1 MQRHY
6 DITEWL
12 DHLRGFSAG
21 DRKSALESHRR
32 QCDACNATAAWL
44 SQTLAD
50 AAGERSTAVPEH
62 VLHNARAIFA
72 LRALDKIHVRSGLL
86 ARLVFDS
93 FAQPALQGVRSEQRL
108 DVRHLLYDAGAYAI
122 DVRLEH
128 ERGTPDVSMIGQ
140 IHPAAETDLHV
151 AHIPVEL
158 TSNNSVIA
166 QTVSNQFGEF
176 SLKYTPQSGLGL
188 QLGVWDQEVTK
199 PAQPQS

>member
-21 DRKSALESHRR
+21 ERKSALESHRR
-32 QCDACNATAAWL
+32 QCDACNATADWL
-44 SQTLAD
+44 SRTLAD
-50 AAGERSTAVPEH
+50 AAGERNTVVPEH

-72 LRALDKIHVRSGLL
+72 LRALDQIHVRRGLL

-93 FAQPALQGVRSEQRL
+93 FTQPALQGVRSEQRL

-128 ERGTPDVSMIGQ
+128 ERGTADVSMIGQ
-140 IHPAAETDLHV
+140 IHSTDDSGQHV
-151 AHIPVEL
+151 AHMPVML
-158 TSNNSVIA
+158 TSNEGTIA
-166 QTVSNQFGEF
+166 QAVSNQFGEF
-176 SLKYTPQSGLGL
+176 TLKYTPQSGLGL
-188 QLGVWDQEVTK
+188 QLGE
-199 PAQPQS
+199 PNRAQP

>member
-21 DRKSALESHRR
+21 DRKSALDSHRR
-32 QCDACNATAAWL
+32 QCDACNATVDWL
-44 SQTLAD
+44 SRTLTD
-50 AAGERSTAVPEH
+50 AAAERNTAVPEQ

-72 LRALDKIHVRSGLL
+72 LRALDQIHVRRGLL

-93 FAQPALQGVRSEQRL
+93 FTQPALQGVRSEQRL

-128 ERGTPDVSMIGQ
+128 ERGTPDVAMIGQ
-140 IHPAAETDLHV
+140 IHSAADAEQHV
-151 AHIPVEL
+151 AHMTVTL
-158 TSNNSVIA
+158 TSNQHTIA
-166 QTVSNQFGEF
+166 HTVSNQFGEF
-176 SLKYTPQSGLGL
+176 TLKYTPQSGLGL
-188 QLGVWDQEVTK
+188 HLGGPEEM
-199 PAQPQS
+199 QPHS